1 MLLPTFARLLAQE
14 QPRVQAALE
23 RAVDR
28 LPASVREVA
37 GYVLLAGGKRLR
49 PLLTLTAARLFG
61 CERADLYDLAAAPEM
76 IHVASLLH
84 DDVLDAADTRR
95 GRRAA
100 HQVFGV
106 IPCLLAGD
114 ALLAEASHRVALFGD
129 PALVLCV
136 SDAMSR
142 TVAGEA
148 HEIARQHSLAHSLDE
163 YLAIIEGK
171 TAWLLRAS
179 CRLGALFAGAPED
192 EVEALSSYGLN
203 LGMAFQ
209 IVDDALDFADESV
222 TGKPTGGDLREGK
235 LTPPVMRYIASLS
248 DAERDAF
255 ADSFVHGHFS
265 DAEVVDI
272 SRRIRDRGFDAD
284 ARDMADAYLR
294 KAAACLEK
302 LPTRPE
308 REVLHLTLIFAKTRR
323 T

>member
-1 MLLPTFARLLAQE
+1 
-14 QPRVQAALE
+14 
-23 RAVDR
+23 
-28 LPASVREVA
+28 
-37 GYVLLAGGKRLR
+37 
-49 PLLTLTAARLFG
+49 
-61 CERADLYDLAAAPEM
+61 
-76 IHVASLLH
+76 
-84 DDVLDAADTRR
+84 
-95 GRRAA
+95 
-100 HQVFGV
+100 
-106 IPCLLAGD
+106 
-114 ALLAEASHRVALFGD
+114 
-129 PALVLCV
+129 
-136 SDAMSR
+136 MSR

-235 LTPPVMRYIASLS
+235 LTPPVMRYTASLS

-284 ARDMADAYLR
+284 ARDMANAYLR
-294 KAAACLEK
+294 KAAACLDA
-302 LPTRPE
+302 LPDRPE
-308 REVLHLTLIFAKTRR
+308 RKVFRLALSFVRERQA
-323 T
+323 